1 MKSPGSKIVGPDSV
15 LFRVWAPLA
24 TQVDVVGDFNNWQ
37 ENQSVLTNVG
47 NGYWEGVINNIHEND
62 IYKYI
67 IHRQN
72 GELKFRIDP
81 ATRETVDSDTDN
93 ATNHGIIVN
102 TEYTWSPFNT
112 PAFDNLIIYQ
122 CHIGSF
128 CGRNDGLQRDNWCAT
143 LQDVV
148 TKLDYIRSMGFNAIA
163 LLPLQEFRGDRSWGY
178 NPSFYYTLE
187 SDYGRP
193 CDLRQFVDECHKRG
207 LAVLFDVVFNH
218 ISNIDSSLWHFD
230 DGTVNSYLS
239 DFETP
244 WGLSPSFWKDGIKE
258 FFFSNL
264 EMYYNEYN
272 ADGIRFD
279 STRYIEYNKGMEN
292 DGWEFMQYLTYFS
305 RMYYPDNYLIAE
317 DVPSNDSIINSAGF
331 HATWYKSAYE
341 CVLSAMNGDHP
352 LDNIKNSIGL
362 DGGYGNS
369 YTYSWNLV
377 KYLLGSHDECGDM
390 NNGQNGHRNY
400 IELFGGRDNWY
411 ARSKARMA
419 WALNI
424 SALGTP
430 MMFMGNECYMWGYW
444 NDSADSNGDHRFDWS
459 IAGDGN
465 GMAMRNLVTAANN
478 LRWEHPALRN
488 GSLEITHEDETNNII
503 AFKRWNNEGDVLLIV
518 LNLSDIGFKNYSYEL
533 NTLQSGQ
540 WQQILCTQDADFG
553 GWDDAGNAYYDPYT
567 NSDNLISINIPQW
580 SVLMFKLL

>member
-1 MKSPGSKIVGPDSV
+1 MKSPGSKIVGSDSV

-24 TQVDVVGDFNNWQ
+24 TQVDVVGDFNGWQ

-47 NGYWEGVINNIHEND
+47 NGYWEGVINKLHENE

-72 GELKFRIDP
+72 GDMTFRIDP

-102 TEYTWSPFNT
+102 TDFNWTPFSS

-143 LQDVV
+143 LLDVIS
-148 TKLDYIRSMGFNAIA
+148 KLDYIKSMGFNAIA
-163 LLPLQEFRGDRSWGY
+163 LLPVQEFRGDRSWGY

-187 SDYGRP
+187 SDYGKP

-218 ISNIDSSLWHFD
+218 ISNIDSSFWHFD
-230 DGTVNSYLS
+230 DGTINSYLS

-244 WGLSPSFWKDGIKE
+244 WGLSPAFWQEGIKE

-264 EMYYNEYN
+264 EMYFNEYN

-279 STRYIEYNKGMEN
+279 STRYIEYNKGLGN

-305 RMYYPDNYLIAE
+305 KMYYPDKYLIAE
-317 DVPSNDSIINSAGF
+317 DVPSNDSIITSAGF

-341 CVLSAMNGDHP
+341 CILNALNGDDP

-362 DGGYGNS
+362 DFGYGNS

-390 NNGQNGHRNY
+390 NNGNNGHRNY
-400 IELFGGRDNWY
+400 IEFFGGRDNRY
-411 ARSKARMA
+411 AR
-419 WALNI
+419 
-424 SALGTP
+424 
-430 MMFMGNECYMWGYW
+430 
-444 NDSADSNGDHRFDWS
+444 
-459 IAGDGN
+459 
-465 GMAMRNLVTAANN
+465 
-478 LRWEHPALRN
+478 
-488 GSLEITHEDETNNII
+488 
-503 AFKRWNNEGDVLLIV
+503 
-518 LNLSDIGFKNYSYEL
+518 
-533 NTLQSGQ
+533 
-540 WQQILCTQDADFG
+540 
-553 GWDDAGNAYYDPYT
+553 
-567 NSDNLISINIPQW
+567 
-580 SVLMFKLL
+580 